1 MTNFQTVIT
10 NLIDAGA
17 TDLGYSREPLSLW
30 ETTLIH
36 SALCLENNDWEA
48 FDNSEFRENFNQ
60 ALASF

>member
-17 TDLGYSREPLSLW
+17 TDLGYSREPLSAW

-36 SALCLENNDWEA
+36 SALCLENSDWET
-48 FDNSEFRENFNQ
+48 FDNSEFRENFNR

>member
-17 TDLGYSREPLSLW
+17 TDLGYSRKPLSLW

-36 SALCLENNDWEA
+36 SALCLENSDWEEIGRA
-48 FDNSEFRENFNQ
+48 HV
-60 ALASF
+60 